1 MNIVSTL
8 TLRHIKTHKKRSIL
22 TVLAIIVSVAMVT
35 AVFTSAISFVKYF
48 QNASMANDGNW
59 HAKFYDDDYELHKA
73 YFATDENIEEFSVR
87 TNNGFVSFGDETLP
101 QRSSVFS
108 GDEKW
113 FSMRNITVSEGRL
126 PQNSHE
132 LLLTSLVIEDYGLE
146 VEIGDKITLPLS
158 VYDKE
163 TEETNTV
170 NTEYEIVGI
179 TNSRVSATDYDAIFS
194 GIDSEALKNSIETI
208 VLARYNRLDN
218 SIWDKMEATSESTGL
233 EQYSYHTDLFM
244 YSGIAKNNSVLISLG
259 TFAGILLLI
268 IAVVSVFMIYD
279 SFAVSYQER
288 ARYLGML
295 ASVGATKKQKR
306 FSIYFEGFILGLIGI
321 PLGIISGIGGIAV
334 TFMCI
339 QDAFMKTLSVDT
351 GARLRV
357 YVNWIVIAGS
367 VLASALTIFVS
378 SYIPAKKASKS
389 TPIEAIKRQGT
400 VKVKNPKRLRVSKL
414 TSKIFGY
421 EGALAVK
428 NFKRNGKRS
437 RNIVFALFLSVV
449 VFLTAANFSSMFA
462 DTLNVS
468 LTETVDAL
476 ILADLEKSDELQKAV
491 AQNKD
496 VDRFYLT
503 ATKGIKLESSVF
515 KDGEESKI
523 MSDNKNAL
531 IVFLDNASFDKH
543 LKRIGEDTEK
553 YHVKSKPLAVL
564 QNVSYQKKDGKS
576 FTAEPVKDIEGSE
589 VKAGIQITTDEN
601 ENPIYRDISLNI
613 GKQTTEQ
620 WDEKSFGY
628 QYTQYP
634 ILYLSMDFA
643 EQYLTDEQTSGER
656 AQANIFAENAKTV
669 CKEITDSLE
678 AQGID
683 ASSVTTS
690 SSAES
695 MNNLLKI
702 ARVFIYGFITLISII
717 SIMNIINTISNS
729 MNERR
734 REFAMIRSVGMTPK
748 NFRKMIYFEAFRYG
762 AKALIF
768 ALPVGELIHF
778 ALYKALSGSFD
789 FGFKLNFLSCIVA
802 IAAVFAVIGIS
813 LLYSL
818 DKIRGDNIIETLKT
832 DID

>member
-35 AVFTSAISFVKYF
+35 AVFTSAISFVKFF
-48 QNASMANDGNW
+48 QNTSIANDGNW

-87 TNNGFVSFGDETLP
+87 TNNGTVSFGDDKIPKVST
-101 QRSSVFS
+101 VFS

-126 PQNSHE
+126 PQNSRE
-132 LLLTSLVIEDYGLE
+132 LLLTASVIEDYVLD
-146 VEIGDKITLPLS
+146 VKIGDKITLPRS

-163 TEETNTV
+163 TDKTNIV

-194 GIDSEALKNSIETI
+194 GMDSEALKNSLETI
-208 VLARYNRLDN
+208 VLTRYDCLDN
-218 SIWDKMEATSESTGL
+218 SIWDKMEATSKSTGL
-233 EQYSYHTDLFM
+233 KQYSYHMDLFM
-244 YSGIAKNNSVLISLG
+244 YSGVLKNNSMLISLG
-259 TFAGILLLI
+259 TFAGILLFI

-288 ARYLGML
+288 SRYLGML

-321 PLGIISGIGGIAV
+321 PLGIVSGIGGITV

-339 QDAFMKTLSVDT
+339 QEAFMKTVNVDMGT
-351 GARLRV
+351 TLRV
-357 YVNWIVIAGS
+357 YVNWIVIVGS
-367 VLASALTIFVS
+367 VLASALTIFIS
-378 SYIPAKKASKS
+378 SYIPAKKASKT
-389 TPIEAIKRQGT
+389 TPIEAIRRNGT
-400 VKVKNPKRLRVSKL
+400 VKVKNPKRLKVSKL

-462 DTLNVS
+462 DTLNFS

-476 ILADLEKSDELQKAV
+476 IFTDLENADELQKAV
-491 AQNKD
+491 AEHKE
-496 VDRFYLT
+496 VKSFYMT
-503 ATKGIKLESSVF
+503 AMQDIKLDSSAF

-523 MSDNKNAL
+523 TSDNKNVIL
-531 IVFLDNASFDKH
+531 VFLDNASFDRY
-543 LKRIGEDTEK
+543 LKKLGEDTEK
-553 YHVKSKPLAVL
+553 YHNKNKPSAVL
-564 QNVSYQKKDGKS
+564 QNVSYQRKDGKR
-576 FTAEPVKDIEGSE
+576 FTAEPIKDIEGTE
-589 VKAGIQITTDEN
+589 VKAGIQIGTDEN
-601 ENPIYRDISLNI
+601 ENPIFRDISLNI
-613 GKQTTEQ
+613 GKQITEQ
-620 WDEKSFGY
+620 WDETSFGY
-628 QYTQYP
+628 QYTQFP
-634 ILYLSMDFA
+634 ILYMSMDFA
-643 EQYLTDEQTSGER
+643 EQYLTDDRTSGQQ
-656 AQANIFAENAKTV
+656 AYANIFTENAKTV
-669 CKEITDSLE
+669 CGEITDSLE
-678 AQGID
+678 AQGIYTS
-683 ASSVTTS
+683 AVTTS
-690 SSAES
+690 ASAES
-695 MNNLLKI
+695 MGNLLKI

-748 NFRKMIYFEAFRYG
+748 SFRKMIYLEAFRYG

-778 ALYKALSGSFD
+778 ALYKALAGSFD
-789 FGFKLNFLSCIVA
+789 FGFKLNFLSCAVA